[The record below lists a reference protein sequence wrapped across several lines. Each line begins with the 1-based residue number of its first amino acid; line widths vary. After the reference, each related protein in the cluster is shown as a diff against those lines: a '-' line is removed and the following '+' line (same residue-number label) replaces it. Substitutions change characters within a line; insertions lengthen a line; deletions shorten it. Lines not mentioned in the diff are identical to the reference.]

1 MRTLNRALGWCGAAI
16 IAGVTA
22 CAGCG
27 ETPVNTPSGSTSSG
41 SGGGSASVAVSG
53 SGNSS
58 VSASGSGSG
67 SGGAPVADAGSDAGV
82 SLVQTPGKYQ
92 STCDG
97 SGAVALDSTHFLDVN
112 DESQS
117 LRIYTQGAQAAPV
130 QELDVSAA
138 IGLAPGDE
146 ADLEDAARIGDR
158 VYVVGSH
165 GRNKNGKYEATRYK
179 FFGIDLAGAAPGLTM
194 KVAGSYGAL
203 LEDMLDAAQWV
214 TPDATAIDLLKTR
227 SKLGNGTVASLAPK
241 DQGTCIEGLA
251 ALPSATTPG
260 RLVLGFRN
268 PQQGAQAILVT
279 LLNADAVL
287 AGAHAQFGE
296 AIRFDLGGNGIRGM
310 AWSAE
315 HKALLFLSGPHDA
328 TDGPYALWRWSGVSG
343 SVPVKVQDIVAP
355 ASGAPEAVVPYAGT
369 KDVQVLFDLGSAPIG
384 GTACKD
390 VAVGSQYFTDVIL
403 HVE

>member
-1 MRTLNRALGWCGAAI
+1 MRTLNRYLPLALTAILLGAS
-16 IAGVTA
+16 A
-22 CAGCG
+22 CAGCSDALHPTTG
-27 ETPVNTPSGSTSSG
+27 TGGAAPIPDAGIDSGSNASSTTGG
-41 SGGGSASVAVSG
+41 SGGKGG
-53 SGNSS
+53 GGGHPGND
-58 VSASGSGSG
+58 AG
-67 SGGAPVADAGSDAGV
+67 ADAGI

-97 SGAVALDSTHFLDVN
+97 SGAVAIDGTHFLDVN
-112 DESQS
+112 DENQGI
-117 LRIYTQGAQAAPV
+117 RIYTQGAQAAPV

-138 IGLAPGDE
+138 LGLATSAE
-146 ADLEDAARIGDR
+146 TDLEDAARIGDR

-165 GRNKNGKYEATRYK
+165 GRDKSGKLVATRYK
-179 FFGIDLAGAAPGLTM
+179 FVGIDLAGAVPALEM
-194 KVAGSYGAL
+194 QVAGSYSDL
-203 LEDMLDAAQWV
+203 LVDMLDSSQWV
-214 TPDATAIDLLKTR
+214 TPDAVVIDLLKSR

-268 PQQGAQAILVT
+268 PQEGAQAILVT

-310 AWSAE
+310 AWSPT
-315 HKALLFLSGPHDA
+315 HQALLFLSGPHDA
-328 TDGPYALWRWSGVSG
+328 TEGPFALWRWSGVSG
-343 SVPVKVQDIVAP
+343 SGPVKVKDITAP
-355 ASGAPEAVVPYAGT
+355 AGSAPEAVVPYPGT
-369 KDVQVLFDLGSAPIG
+369 LDVQVLFDFGSFQIG
-384 GTACKD
+384 GSDCKD

-403 HVE
+403 HVN